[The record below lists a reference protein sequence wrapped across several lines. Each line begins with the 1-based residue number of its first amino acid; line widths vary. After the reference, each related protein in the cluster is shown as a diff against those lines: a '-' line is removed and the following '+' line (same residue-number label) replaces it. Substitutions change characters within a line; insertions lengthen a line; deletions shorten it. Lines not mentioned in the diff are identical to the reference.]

1 MSQVLIESS
10 ELLKHLDDPDWVVV
24 DCRFEL
30 ADAASG
36 IEQYQES
43 HIPGAFFAD
52 LNKDLAGKIT
62 PTSGRHPLPPIAEF
76 RKLLQSWG
84 IKPATQVVAYDSE
97 GGAMAAGRLWWM
109 IRGVGH
115 EKVAILNGG
124 FPKWLLEDL
133 PLDSNPPKKTA
144 PVDTIFDY
152 QPDWFIQAD
161 LVDSIRNRPEW
172 ALVDSRAIN
181 RFFGDQEVIDTTGGH
196 IPGAKHLP
204 YAQVLNPDGTFK
216 QPSELRNMYRTLF
229 EGIDPGQSVFYCGS
243 GVTSV
248 IHLVA
253 LEYAGLP
260 GARLY
265 GGSWS
270 EWIRDPKHE
279 IAVK

>member
-1 MSQVLIESS
+1 MPQALIETN
-10 ELLKHLDDPDWVVV
+10 ELLQHLDDPKWVVV

-30 ADAASG
+30 ADASSG
-36 IEQYQES
+36 IEQYQEA

-62 PTSGRHPLPPIAEF
+62 PTSGRHPLPPITDF

-84 IKPATQVVAYDSE
+84 ITSATQVVAYDSE

-109 IRGVGH
+109 IRGIGH

-133 PLDSNPPKKTA
+133 PLDSDPPKKTF
-144 PVDTIFDY
+144 PVNTTFEY

-161 LVDSIRNRPEW
+161 LVDSIRNCPGW
-172 ALVDSRAIN
+172 VLVDSRAVN
-181 RFFGDQEVIDTTGGH
+181 RYYGDQEVIDINGGH

-204 YAQVLNPDGTFK
+204 YALVLNPDGTFK
-216 QPSELRNMYRTLF
+216 SASELHTLYTSLF
-229 EGIDPGQSVFYCGS
+229 NGIDPRQSVFYCGS

-248 IHLVA
+248 VHLVA

-270 EWIRDPKHE
+270 EWIQDPTHQ